1 LVLEFTRASA
11 WPWGRDVGG
20 EPCLEAE
27 FRLNRTAF
35 ESFLLKV
42 AFLAA
47 IFLLALLISY
57 TAQ

>member
-1 LVLEFTRASA
+1 LALEQGCWWRTLFRTRSA
-11 WPWGRDVGG
+11 
-20 EPCLEAE
+20 EPDSV
-27 FRLNRTAF
+27 

-57 TAQ
+57 LAQ

>member
-1 LVLEFTRASA
+1 LALGQGCWWRTLFRSRT
-11 WPWGRDVGG
+11 PF
-20 EPCLEAE
+20 EPDSV
-27 FRLNRTAF
+27 

-57 TAQ
+57 LAQ